1 MTPAPVT
8 HVHVVVPVH
17 DEEELLPRALAALAE
32 ATRRLSATRPEVSV
46 DVTAVLD
53 ACRDT
58 SAAVVSD
65 HPWVRHVAIGR
76 NNVGAARR
84 AGIAVATA
92 HLPHDRHRHWVASTD
107 ADCVVGPDWLVD
119 HVRLADA
126 GADLVTG
133 TVEPLREDLDDL
145 TARRWWASH
154 EVREGHP
161 HVHGANLGVRLTAY
175 DDAGGFEAVRT
186 HEDVGLVQRV
196 RAGGWTCV
204 ASAAVHIGTSGR
216 LVGRAPHGFA
226 AFLAALTTEP
236 APAV

>member
-1 MTPAPVT
+1 MTD
-8 HVHVVVPVH
+8 VHVVVPVH
-17 DEEELLPRALAALAE
+17 DEEELLPRTLAALAE
-32 ATRRLSATRPEVSV
+32 AITRLAAARPGVSV

-53 ACRDT
+53 DCRDR
-58 SAAVVSD
+58 SAAVVAH
-65 HPWVRHVAIGR
+65 HPWVRHLAVGR

-84 AGIAVATA
+84 AGVAHATA
-92 HLPHDRHRHWVASTD
+92 HLPPDRRHRHGVASTD

-145 TARRWWASH
+145 TARRWWTSH

-186 HEDVGLVQRV
+186 HEDVGLVERV
-196 RAGGWTCV
+196 RAGGWACV
-204 ASAAVHIGTSGR
+204 ASASVHIGTSGR

-226 AFLAALTTEP
+226 AFLAALTAEATP
-236 APAV
+236 SV